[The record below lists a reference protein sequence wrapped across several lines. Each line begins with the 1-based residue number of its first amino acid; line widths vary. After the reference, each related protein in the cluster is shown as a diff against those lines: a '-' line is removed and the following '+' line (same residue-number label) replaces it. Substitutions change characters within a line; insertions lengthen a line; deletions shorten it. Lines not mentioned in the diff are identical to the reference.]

1 MKAYLMNW
9 SFMRVLRLVLGG
21 VILVQG
27 IMVHEVPYAVIGGL
41 LALMAIANIGC
52 NGGACGVPM
61 RSVNTSSPKTVE
73 FEEIKSEKE

>member
-9 SFMRVLRLVLGG
+9 SFMRLLRLVLGG
-21 VILVQG
+21 IVMVQG

-41 LALMAIANIGC
+41 LMLMAIANIGC
-52 NGGACGVPM
+52 NGGACATPM
-61 RSVNTSSPKTVE
+61 RSVREPASKSIE

>member
-9 SFMRVLRLVLGG
+9 SFMRALRLVLGG

-41 LALMAIANIGC
+41 LMLMAIANIGC
-52 NGGACGVPM
+52 SGGGCGVPM
-61 RSVNTSSPKTVE
+61 RSMKVPSNKTIE